1 MANENRPYL
10 DNPVLVQATGEET
23 DADDVAP
30 SDAIGGQTLGV
41 PPLGWGKKS
50 ETVRLKWGRIR
61 GEDINHIKAHANQKR
76 AAKAGLK
83 KRKAAS
89 QEK

>member
-1 MANENRPYL
+1 MCSNI
-10 DNPVLVQATGEET
+10 TGR
-23 DADDVAP
+23 DCFN
-30 SDAIGGQTLGV
+30 LHKMHGV

-61 GEDINHIKAHANQKR
+61 GEDINHIKAHANQKG
-76 AAKAGLK
+76 ATKAGSK

-89 QEK
+89 QEN